1 MMAIV
6 VYEIG
11 QIITGAAAGPNAVIQ
26 MIIGR
31 AIAGVGNGG
40 IITLLFVVVTDIV
53 PVMLH
58 LIYFSVVMCE
68 SDIDISFL

>member
-1 MMAIV
+1 MMAIII
-6 VYEIG
+6 YEIG

-26 MIIGR
+26 MIIGW

-53 PVMLH
+53 AVNALKLFSLH
-58 LIYFSVVMCE
+58 VWMSVRY
-68 SDIDISFL
+68 